1 MLNNKD
7 FLNGDHSFK
16 MWFSIMWKN
25 FFIQLFLIA
34 IFAIGLVVF
43 LFDEERGF
51 DFYLALT
58 VPSLAA
64 IIIAFKGFYQFWQD
78 LKNGRSR

>member
-1 MLNNKD
+1 MPQPKD

-25 FFIQLFLIA
+25 FFIQLFIIA
-34 IFAIGLVVF
+34 LFAVGLVLYF
-43 LFDEERGF
+43 FDDKGTE
-51 DFYLALT
+51 FYIALA
-58 VPSLAA
+58 VPALAA
-64 IIIAFKGFYQFWQD
+64 GIIVFKGFYQFWKD